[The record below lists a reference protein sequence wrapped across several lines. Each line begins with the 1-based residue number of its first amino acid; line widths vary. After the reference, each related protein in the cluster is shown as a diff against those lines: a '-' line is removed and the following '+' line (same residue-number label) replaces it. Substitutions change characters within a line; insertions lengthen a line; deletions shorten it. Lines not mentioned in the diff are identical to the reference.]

1 MPVPVT
7 PPTLHIPAIDL
18 SPSSSQTDSERASIL
33 RSALATVGF
42 LHVLN
47 PSPSLTRSH
56 VRDIF
61 AAGSS
66 LFDIPLSD
74 KEAVGFDVD
83 TGAGYTSMMGQ
94 TTGDK
99 SKRLRGDLKESF
111 SIGPNTA
118 VSIPQSNA
126 HSDPTIVNRLEE
138 FREACFETGLRL
150 LDLFTIALKTPDDD
164 PAYFR
169 GKHSYGNNESLRLIH
184 YPAFPRASADEQGA
198 QTKATGWEDLRI
210 GDKDIRAGAHQDFGS
225 ATLLFQSPPGEDG
238 TDTAVEGLEI
248 FVVREDGDAEAPD
261 GSGRKGWW
269 VPTPKPEGVSEG
281 GSILVNVGVSMEI
294 WSGTQFR
301 ATWHRVVCP
310 NPPDLE
316 PGQVLPGRKSVVFFM
331 IPNHDVL
338 LTPIDASGRP
348 AVAEGCISSG
358 DFFKLRMAR
367 SYGKDEGA
375 QPAPAMQAVR

>member
-1 MPVPVT
+1 MVPQWLIGRGQREPESGTCRTSESPRTAESVGRVRPCHAARRTPYADGLPRKTALDPPSCISPFHQVVIGFNHTSSSYQAARATRLPLLHTYTCTYCTPTPSTCTPCPTPLHPCPAPARSAVTMPVPVT

-33 RSALATVGF
+33 LSALATVGF

-56 VRDIF
+56 VCDIF
-61 AAGSS
+61 AAGST
-66 LFDIPLSD
+66 LFDTPLSD
-74 KEAVGFDVD
+74 KEAVGFDVA

-118 VSIPQSNA
+118 VSIPQSSV

-150 LDLFTIALKTPDDD
+150 LDLFTTALKTPDDD

-169 GKHSYGNNESLRLIH
+169 SKHSYGNNESLRLIH
-184 YPAFPRASADEQGA
+184 YPAFPRASADEEGA

-225 ATLLFQSPPGEDG
+225 A
-238 TDTAVEGLEI
+238 
-248 FVVREDGDAEAPD
+248 
-261 GSGRKGWW
+261 
-269 VPTPKPEGVSEG
+269 
-281 GSILVNVGVSMEI
+281 
-294 WSGTQFR
+294 
-301 ATWHRVVCP
+301 
-310 NPPDLE
+310 
-316 PGQVLPGRKSVVFFM
+316 
-331 IPNHDVL
+331 
-338 LTPIDASGRP
+338 
-348 AVAEGCISSG
+348 
-358 DFFKLRMAR
+358 
-367 SYGKDEGA
+367 
-375 QPAPAMQAVR
+375 